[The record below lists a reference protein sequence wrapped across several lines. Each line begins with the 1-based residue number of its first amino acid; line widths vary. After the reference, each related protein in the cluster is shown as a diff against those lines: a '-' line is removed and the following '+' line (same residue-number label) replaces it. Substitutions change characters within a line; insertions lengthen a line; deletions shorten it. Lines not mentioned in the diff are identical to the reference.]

1 SRGGGTGGDRRGGG
15 DHRVIRRLAAN
26 ARVVAALGRRSVR
39 QTLRRP
45 QLAAPLVIFP
55 TALLA
60 IQTAGV
66 GGAVNLPGFP
76 PVANFLSFMLAGAIV
91 QSVMMTGN
99 SGAIAFAIDMEMG
112 FTDRLYAAP
121 ISRFSVVLGRLT
133 ATAALGAMI
142 AVYFILLGLIFGAE
156 IKEGLPAAVWIIVL
170 TAASALGFGTI
181 GAAIALKSNTASVV
195 QGIFPLVFV
204 ILFLSDAFF
213 PANLMLEPA
222 AWVAQ
227 YNPLSFI
234 VNGIREPI
242 IDGWSATTQLKAI
255 ASVVGVGALGLVLCA
270 LAMRGRLRRGL

>member
-1 SRGGGTGGDRRGGG
+1 MIES
-15 DHRVIRRLAAN
+15 LAAN
-26 ARVVAALGRRSVR
+26 ARVVAALGRRSVK

-66 GGAVNLPGFP
+66 GRAVDLPGFP
-76 PVANFLSFMLAGAIV
+76 PVPNFLSFMLAGAMV
-91 QSVMMTGN
+91 QSLMMTGN

-112 FTDRLYAAP
+112 FTDRLFAAP
-121 ISRFSVVLGRLT
+121 ISRFSVVLGRLAST
-133 ATAALGAMI
+133 AVLGAMI
-142 AVYFILLGLIFGAE
+142 AVYFIVLGLIFGAE
-156 IKEGLPAAVWIIVL
+156 IHEGVPAVLWIILL
-170 TAASALGFGTI
+170 TSATALAFGSIVAALALRTN
-181 GAAIALKSNTASVV
+181 SASVV
-195 QGIFPLVFV
+195 QGIFPLIFV

-222 AWVAQ
+222 SWVAH

-242 IDGWSATTQLKAI
+242 VDGWHLETQLKAI
-255 ASVVGVGALGLVLCA
+255 ASILAFGVLGFTLCA
-270 LAMRGRLRRGL
+270 AAMRGRVRRGL

>member
-1 SRGGGTGGDRRGGG
+1 M
-15 DHRVIRRLAAN
+15 IQRLLTN
-26 ARVVAALGRRSVR
+26 ARVVAALGRRSVK
-39 QTLRRP
+39 QTMRRP

-60 IQTAGV
+60 IQTAGA
-66 GGAVNLPGFP
+66 GRAVDLPEFP
-76 PVANFLSFMLAGAIV
+76 PVPNFLSFMLAGAIV
-91 QSVMMTGN
+91 QAVMMTGN

-121 ISRFSVVLGRLT
+121 IARFSVVLGRLAAT
-133 ATAALGAMI
+133 ATLGAMI
-142 AVYFILLGLIFGAE
+142 AVYFIALGLIFGAVIE
-156 IKEGLPAAVWIIVL
+156 EGAPAVIWIVL
-170 TAASALGFGTI
+170 LTSASALSFGSI
-181 GAAIALKSNTASVV
+181 GAAIALRSNTASVV

-222 AWVAQ
+222 SWVAE

-242 IDGWSATTQLKAI
+242 VEGWSATTQLKAI
-255 ASVVGVGALGLVLCA
+255 ASVIGVGALGFALCG
-270 LAMRGRLRRGL
+270 LAMRGRLRRGV

>member
-1 SRGGGTGGDRRGGG
+1 MMG
-15 DHRVIRRLAAN
+15 RLAAN
-26 ARVVAALGRRSVR
+26 ARVVAALGRRSVK

-45 QLAAPLVIFP
+45 QLAAPLVVFP

-60 IQTAGV
+60 IQTAGA
-66 GGAVNLPGFP
+66 GQAIDLPGFP
-76 PVANFLSFMLAGAIV
+76 PVANFLSFMLAGAMV

-121 ISRFSVVLGRLT
+121 ISRASVVLGRLT
-133 ATAALGAMI
+133 ATAMLGAMI
-142 AVYFILLGLIFGAE
+142 AVYFVVLGLIFGAS
-156 IKEGLPAAVWIIVL
+156 INEGVLAVLWIVL
-170 TAASALGFGTI
+170 LVSASALAFGAI
-181 GAAIALKSNTASVV
+181 GAAIALRTNSASVV

-222 AWVAQ
+222 SWVAQ

-242 IDGWSATTQLKAI
+242 IAGWSATTQLEAI
-255 ASVVGVGALGLVLCA
+255 ASVIGVGALGFTLCS
-270 LAMRGRLRRGL
+270 LAMRGRIRRGL

>member
-1 SRGGGTGGDRRGGG
+1 
-15 DHRVIRRLAAN
+15 VIERLAAN
-26 ARVVAALGRRSVR
+26 ARVIAALGRRSVK

-66 GGAVNLPGFP
+66 GRAVDLPGFP

-121 ISRFSVVLGRLT
+121 ISRFSVVLGRLM
-133 ATAALGAMI
+133 ATAVLGAMI
-142 AVYFILLGLIFGAE
+142 AVYFIVLGLIFGAQFE
-156 IKEGLPAAVWIIVL
+156 EGVPAAVWIVVL
-170 TAASALGFGTI
+170 VAASALSFGSI
-181 GAAIALKSNTASVV
+181 GAAIALRSNSASVV

-204 ILFLSDAFF
+204 ILFLSNAFF

-242 IDGWSATTQLKAI
+242 IDGWSVTTQLKAI
-255 ASVVGVGALGLVLCA
+255 ASVLGIGVLGFALCS
-270 LAMRGRLRRGL
+270 LAMRGRVRRGL

>member
-1 SRGGGTGGDRRGGG
+1 MIG
-15 DHRVIRRLAAN
+15 RLATN
-26 ARVVAALGRRSVR
+26 GRVVAALGRRSVM

-60 IQTAGV
+60 IQTAGA
-66 GGAVNLPGFP
+66 GRAIDLPGFP

-121 ISRFSVVLGRLT
+121 ISRSSVVLGRLMAT
-133 ATAALGAMI
+133 ATLGAII
-142 AVYFILLGLIFGAE
+142 AVYFTVLGLIFGAS
-156 IKEGLPAAVWIIVL
+156 INEGVPAVVWIIAL
-170 TAASALGFGTI
+170 TAVSALAFGSI
-181 GAAIALKSNTASVV
+181 GAAIALRSNSASVV

-222 AWVAQ
+222 SWVAQ

-242 IDGWSATTQLKAI
+242 IADWSVTTQLKAI
-255 ASVVGVGALGLVLCA
+255 ASVIGIGALGFTLCA

>member
-1 SRGGGTGGDRRGGG
+1 
-15 DHRVIRRLAAN
+15 
-26 ARVVAALGRRSVR
+26 VV

-60 IQTAGV
+60 IQTAGA
-66 GGAVNLPGFP
+66 GQAVNLPGFP
-76 PVANFLSFMLAGAIV
+76 PVANFLSFMLAGAMV
-91 QSVMMTGN
+91 QSLMMTGN

-112 FTDRLYAAP
+112 FTDRLFASP
-121 ISRFSVVLGRLT
+121 ISRFSVVLGRLA
-133 ATAALGAMI
+133 ATAVLGGII
-142 AVYFILLGLIFGAE
+142 AVYFIVLGLIFGAE
-156 IKEGLPAAVWIIVL
+156 IHEGVPGVVWAIVL
-170 TAASALGFGTI
+170 TSSAALAFGSIVAAL
-181 GAAIALKSNTASVV
+181 ALRANSASVV

-222 AWVAQ
+222 SWVAQ

-242 IDGWSATTQLKAI
+242 IDGWHLETQLKAI
-255 ASVVGVGALGLVLCA
+255 ASVVGIALIGFTLCSA
-270 LAMRGRLRRGL
+270 AMRGRVRRGV

>member
-1 SRGGGTGGDRRGGG
+1 M
-15 DHRVIRRLAAN
+15 IERLAAN
-26 ARVVAALGRRSVR
+26 ARVVAALGRRSVV

-66 GGAVNLPGFP
+66 GRAVDLPGFP
-76 PVANFLSFMLAGAIV
+76 PVANFLSFMLAGAMV
-91 QSVMMTGN
+91 QALMMTGN

-121 ISRFSVVLGRLT
+121 ISRFSVVLGRLA
-133 ATAALGAMI
+133 ATALLGAMI
-142 AVYFILLGLIFGAE
+142 AVYFIVLGLIFGAE
-156 IKEGLPAAVWIIVL
+156 IHEGVLAVIWIIVL
-170 TAASALGFGTI
+170 TSAAALAFGSVV
-181 GAAIALKSNTASVV
+181 AALALRTNSASVV

-222 AWVAQ
+222 SWVAQ

-234 VNGIREPI
+234 VNGIRQPI
-242 IDGWSATTQLKAI
+242 IDGWSLSTQLKAV
-255 ASVVGVGALGLVLCA
+255 ASILGIGVLGFTLCSA
-270 LAMRGRLRRGL
+270 AMRGRVRRGL